1 MDNTNTNWP
10 NNPSPA
16 PANGTTPPSPMPDYG
31 SPVPPA
37 PQDPAAPA
45 PWPTTPPPL
54 PSSPIPASQPS
65 PASFDTSANP
75 SWTPTPEPLPLN
87 TNPLYSNPAPAA
99 NPPTWPTATSATVEP
114 TPPLTNPQPSNLS
127 SDPGGNL
134 AMNSSPSVST
144 SPLDNPWGAPVQ
156 APPIDGPDQT
166 SQPTWTPP
174 PTTNDATVNPLPS
187 TMDNT
192 MPIND
197 SIPTDLSHLISNNAP
212 TIPNSTGTENAPV
225 SSAETLVVPPTTP
238 STSETPTVPAQAHQG
253 MPKWLIGVGIGLLI
267 MVAGASAYFILGV
280 GQSPKTTSIPAEV
293 TSKQT
298 VKTPPPIAT
307 PPQASP
313 AAVATDSA
321 NFGELQGS
329 GTTSPQASSA
339 AELLKQRQ
347 QAQ

>member
-10 NNPSPA
+10 NNPSPT
-16 PANGTTPPSPMPDYG
+16 PTNGTPPPSMPDYT
-31 SPVPPA
+31 SSVPPVP
-37 PQDPAAPA
+37 QNPAAPVS
-45 PWPTTPPPL
+45 PWPTPPPL
-54 PSSPIPASQPS
+54 PSSPMSASQPM
-65 PASFDTSANP
+65 PTSFDASANP
-75 SWTPTPEPLPLN
+75 AWTPTSTPDPLPAN
-87 TNPLYSNPAPAA
+87 TNSAFSNPSPATTWPAA
-99 NPPTWPTATSATVEP
+99 PSAPVEP
-114 TPPLTNPQPSNLS
+114 TPPLTNPQPSIPS

-134 AMNSSPSVST
+134 AMNSSTAIST
-144 SPLDNPWGAPVQ
+144 SPLDNPWGAPIQ
-156 APPIDGPDQT
+156 APPIDGPDQN
-166 SQPTWTPP
+166 SQPTWTSPP
-174 PTTNDATVNPLPS
+174 MSTTNDATVNPLPS
-187 TMDNT
+187 SMDNT

-197 SIPTDLSHLISNNAP
+197 SIPTDLSHLIGNNSP
-212 TIPNSTGTENAPV
+212 ITPNSTGTENPPASP
-225 SSAETLVVPPTTP
+225 AETLVVPPTSSAP
-238 STSETPTVPAQAHQG
+238 ETPTVPAQAHQG
-253 MPKWLIGVGIGLLI
+253 IPKWLIGVGIGLLI

-321 NFGELQGS
+321 NFGQLQGS